1 MKNLIS
7 ISLILFV
14 QFVQAQEI
22 IIEPAQPRVGDNV
35 RVGVLLNNPSGNCLS
50 LPATNI
56 SQGVTHWLSQATPD
70 TSVLYIVANI
80 NAGTNCPT
88 YPRYFYDLG
97 QLNEGQ
103 HSLLFNYFSPN
114 VTFQAVDFDPPP
126 PYISMNFEVLGAPRV
141 IASSSTI
148 SLVLLAFLL
157 FLTVARRLNS
167 RYTY

>member
-1 MKNLIS
+1 MKILTTIS
-7 ISLILFV
+7 FILFV

-35 RVGVLLNNPSGNCLS
+35 RVGVLLNNPNGSCLS
-50 LPATNI
+50 LPATNT

-70 TSVLYIVANI
+70 TSVLYVVANI

-88 YPRYFYDLG
+88 YARYYYDLG
-97 QLNEGQ
+97 QLNQGQ
-103 HSLLFNYFSPN
+103 HSLLFNYFPPS
-114 VTFQAVDFDPPP
+114 VTFQAGNFDPPP

-141 IASSSTI
+141 IASSSAI

-157 FLTVARRLNS
+157 FLIVAKRLNS